1 MSNQIEQINTP
12 SGRLY
17 KTPDGK
23 CYPSATTV
31 VGILNKKKIEEW
43 RQKVG
48 EEEANKV
55 SKWASEH
62 GTRFHELM
70 ENTLQN
76 GTQHIDLF
84 NEFCVVYPKLLREIY
99 PHISNVVAIEERMY
113 SDTLEVAGTAD
124 LIAEWNGELAILDWK
139 TSRHKKAPSDCL
151 SYWLQLASYAVML
164 KERKGL
170 EVKKLVLLFNE
181 NDEDCYYYEQSNIQL
196 WIERFKKIREIYRQ
210 QTGQ

>member
-17 KTPDGK
+17 KIPDGK

-55 SKWASEH
+55 SKWASE
-62 GTRFHELM
+62 
-70 ENTLQN
+70 
-76 GTQHIDLF
+76 QHIDLF
-84 NEFCVVYPKLLREIY
+84 NEFCVVYPKLLRDIY

-124 LIAEWNGELAILDWK
+124 LIAEWNGDLAILDWK